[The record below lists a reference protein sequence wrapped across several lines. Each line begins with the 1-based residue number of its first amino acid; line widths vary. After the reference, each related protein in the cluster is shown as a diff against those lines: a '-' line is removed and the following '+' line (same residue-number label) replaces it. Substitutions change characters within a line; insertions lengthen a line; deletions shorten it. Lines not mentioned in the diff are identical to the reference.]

1 MECVTNTPNRRSI
14 TILTALVIQN
24 LLYFMKLPPDTQ
36 QRLTPEPYLSFLLL
50 TLATTAFAAT
60 AVILNRDK
68 RTRLFCL
75 TTICIGT
82 AIWTVSRVTTPGEL
96 AFMVIPSL
104 HVVGAGLAQVGG
116 IRGSREKK
124 GVTCN
129 HTYYTYC
136 SRLRGGRDDMEKQ
149 AEGEKGLMRFEEAD
163 G

>member
-1 MECVTNTPNRRSI
+1 LVESKI
-14 TILTALVIQN
+14 TVRTSPRHGN
-24 LLYFMKLPPDTQ
+24 LPYFMKPPLDIQ
-36 QRLTPEPYLSFLLL
+36 QRLAPELYLLFLLL
-50 TLATTAFAAT
+50 TLTTAAFAAT

-129 HTYYTYC
+129 HTYYTYFG
-136 SRLRGGRDDMEKQ
+136 RLRGGRDDMEKQ